1 MQAKLGSAARSLT
14 DNVSRIEFSST
25 NLRSAQLCSALGVAP
40 LGSLVFSRLASL
52 LHEVLHSLFALRAR
66 CIFSTR
72 APGVCLGVGALVRIG
87 DARRCQYGRV
97 CATDARSRNSTG
109 GCWRQLF
116 GSILVARLS
125 PLALRCIAIAA
136 HRRCNAQAAAPACAQ
151 AARSWNAH
159 FLARKWQ
166 RFCGRR
172 AVKEFAST

>member
-1 MQAKLGSAARSLT
+1 MTSEAIRDFETEKRKASTLQAKFCSAARSLT

-25 NLRSAQLCSALGVAP
+25 NLRSAQLCSALGVVP

-66 CIFSTR
+66 CIFSTG
-72 APGVCLGVGALVRIG
+72 ALGVCLGVGALVRIG

-109 GCWRQLF
+109 DCWRQLF

-125 PLALRCIAIAA
+125 PLALWCIAIAA
-136 HRRCNAQAAAPACAQ
+136 H
-151 AARSWNAH
+151 
-159 FLARKWQ
+159 
-166 RFCGRR
+166 
-172 AVKEFAST
+172 

>member
-1 MQAKLGSAARSLT
+1 MRASASRRGLNVCMCGSVGERGAKRGASVCARSV
-14 DNVSRIEFSST
+14 DA
-25 NLRSAQLCSALGVAP
+25 LRM
-40 LGSLVFSRLASL
+40 
-52 LHEVLHSLFALRAR
+52 HSLFALRAR

-72 APGVCLGVGALVRIG
+72 ALGVCLGVGALVRIG

-125 PLALRCIAIAA
+125 PLALRYIAIAA
-136 HRRCNAQAAAPACAQ
+136 HRLCIAQAAAPECAQ

-159 FLARKWQ
+159 FLARRWQ
-166 RFCGRR
+166 RFWGRR